1 MRDLTV
7 KFLKEEQKERVIRNI
22 EQVKDYFLQK
32 CENNCKDTTE
42 YEYEK
47 EILFLI
53 KYSVS
58 LKFMVKY
65 FNVPRT

>member
-47 EILFLI
+47 LPTSLAGGSLFAGN
-53 KYSVS
+53 K
-58 LKFMVKY
+58 
-65 FNVPRT
+65 P

>member
-22 EQVKDYFLQK
+22 EQIKDYFLQK
-32 CENNCKDTTE
+32 YENNCKDTTE